1 MRQYLSLL
9 KNILDNGVRQPNRT
23 GIDAISI
30 PGAMMQ
36 FDLRQGFPAVTTKKL
51 AFKSV
56 VGELLGFFRGYTNAA
71 DFEKL
76 GCNVWRQNAD
86 DPGVNNSN
94 NWLTNPERRGPG
106 DLGRIYGAQWTDWA
120 SYEYDQGAT
129 DLNAGYPAYMR
140 TSINQLDAALV
151 ALLRDPTN
159 RRVIVNAWRPDEFEQ
174 MALPPCHV
182 LYQFLADAQNKRLHL
197 AMYQRS
203 CDALLGAP
211 FNIASCA
218 LFLTIMARFIGYT
231 PATFTH
237 FIADAHIYVNHLDQ
251 VREQLSRTPFDQP
264 RLAVDYAAL
273 PVLTLDTYKPGMFET
288 IQPHH
293 FELRCYEHHPAIS
306 APMAV

>member
-1 MRQYLSLL
+1 MRQYLKLL

-30 PGAMMQ
+30 PGAMLQ
-36 FDLRQGFPAVTTKKL
+36 FDLRDGFPAVTTKKL
-51 AFKSV
+51 AFNAVK
-56 VGELLGFFRGYTNAA
+56 GELLGFFRGYTNAA

-86 DPGVNNSN
+86 ENHAWLSN
-94 NWLTNPERRGPG
+94 PARKGSG

-120 SYEYDQGAT
+120 VYDYSQGAT
-129 DLNAGYPAYMR
+129 DLNADVSAFER
-140 TSINQLDAALV
+140 SSLNQLDAAL
-151 ALLRDPTN
+151 ATLLRDPSS
-159 RRVIVNAWRPDEFEQ
+159 RRVIISAWRPDEFDQ

-182 LYQFLADAQNKRLHL
+182 LYQFTADTANKRLHL
-197 AMYQRS
+197 QMFQRS
-203 CDALLGAP
+203 GDCFLGIP
-211 FNIASCA
+211 FNIGSCA

-251 VREQLSRTPFDQP
+251 VEEQLSRTPFDLP
-264 RLAVDYAAL
+264 RLAINYEEI
-273 PVLTLDTYKPGMFET
+273 PVLTLDTYREGMFATLKPE
-288 IQPHH
+288 H